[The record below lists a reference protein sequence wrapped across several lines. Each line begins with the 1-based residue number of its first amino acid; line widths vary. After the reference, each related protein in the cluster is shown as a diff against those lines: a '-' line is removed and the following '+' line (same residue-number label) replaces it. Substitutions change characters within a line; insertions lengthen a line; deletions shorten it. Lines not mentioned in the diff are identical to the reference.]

1 MRRLCGEGAMGRV
14 YEAHHI
20 DIGRRVAIKVLH
32 ASFHT
37 SADLVE
43 RFRREARAASKIGH
57 ANIVDVTDSGT
68 TPDGAFYFVM
78 EFLDGDEPR
87 GADRRATG
95 RCRVERAL
103 LIAAQ
108 IARALEAA
116 HAADVI
122 HRDLKPANVMLVNRK
137 DEDDFV
143 KVLDFGIS
151 KDLDVGGG
159 DTARGADAP
168 GRRDRH
174 AGLHVARAGGRAA
187 GRRAAPTSTRSAACS
202 TRC

>member
-1 MRRLCGEGAMGRV
+1 MGRV
-14 YEAHHI
+14 YEAHHV

-78 EFLDGDEPR
+78 EYLDGTNLEELI
-87 GADRRATG
+87 DRNG
-95 RCRVERAL
+95 PLPVERAL

-122 HRDLKPANVMLVNRK
+122 HRDLKPANVMLINRQ
-137 DEDDFV
+137 
-143 KVLDFGIS
+143 G
-151 KDLDVGGG
+151 
-159 DTARGADAP
+159 RGRLRQ
-168 GRRDRH
+168 G
-174 AGLHVARAGGRAA
+174 AGLRHLEGPRRR
-187 GRRAAPTSTRSAACS
+187 RRATGAR
-202 TRC
+202 R